1 MYARSYDRD
10 GAEEEARVLP
20 GGYGGTAFESETVA
34 AAEPI
39 RAEEPAKEEAAP
51 ASLFSRVP
59 FLDRFMKGGKGS
71 PLGGLF
77 SDTEDLILL
86 GLFLLLL
93 LSKEGDPLCA
103 IAVLILFFSDKI

>member
-10 GAEEEARVLP
+10 CAEEEARVLP
-20 GGYGGTAFESETVA
+20 GGYSGTAFESET

-39 RAEEPAKEEAAP
+39 TAEEPKGEEEAP
-51 ASLFSRVP
+51 ASLLSHIP
-59 FLDRFMKGGKGS
+59 FLDRFIKGGRGS

-77 SDTEDLILL
+77 TDTEDLILL

-103 IAVLILFFSDKI
+103 IAVLILFFSDKL